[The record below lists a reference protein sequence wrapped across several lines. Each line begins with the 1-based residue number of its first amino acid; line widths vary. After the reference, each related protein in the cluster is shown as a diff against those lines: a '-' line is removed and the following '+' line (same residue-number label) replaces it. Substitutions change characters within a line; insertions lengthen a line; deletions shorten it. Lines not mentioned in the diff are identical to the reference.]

1 MKVTLYYHTT
11 LSKEIEIDDKF
22 DSLVEFENEELHEE
36 LMDIAYAEIS
46 MSGHSGE
53 VSYIENKDGYCL
65 VEY

>member
-22 DSLVEFENEELHEE
+22 DSLVEFENKELHEE
-36 LMDIAYAEIS
+36 LMDIAYAEIFA
-46 MSGHSGE
+46 SGHYGE

>member
-1 MKVTLYYHTT
+1 MKATLYYHTT

-22 DSLVEFENEELHEE
+22 DSLVDFENEELHEE

-46 MSGHSGE
+46 ASGHYGE

>member
-11 LSKEIEIDDKF
+11 LAKEIEIDDKF

-46 MSGHSGE
+46 ESGHCGE
-53 VSYIENKDGYCL
+53 VSYIENEAGYCL

>member
-22 DSLVEFENEELHEE
+22 DSLVEFENEEL
-36 LMDIAYAEIS
+36 MDIAYAEIS
-46 MSGHSGE
+46 ASGHSGE
-53 VSYIENKDGYCL
+53 VSYIENQNGYCL

>member
-22 DSLVEFENEELHEE
+22 DSLVDFENEELHDE

-46 MSGHSGE
+46 ASGHSGE
-53 VSYIENKDGYCL
+53 VAYIENQNGYCL